1 MAVVIVKMSLF
12 ASLYRFNICNV
23 VKDNI
28 DNQYD
33 KNFMQKKKWR

>member
-1 MAVVIVKMSLF
+1 MAVVIVKMSLL

-33 KNFMQKKKWR
+33 KNLMKKKKWR